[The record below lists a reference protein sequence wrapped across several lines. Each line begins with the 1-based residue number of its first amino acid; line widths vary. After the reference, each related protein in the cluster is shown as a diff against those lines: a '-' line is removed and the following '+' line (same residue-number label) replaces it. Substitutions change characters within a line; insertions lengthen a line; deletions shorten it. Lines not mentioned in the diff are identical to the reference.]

1 MYLCGQRKT
10 HIMSQKPPSD
20 LLTAAID
27 TIYRWDNDEYNK
39 NAELILEEQPYLM
52 RFILSLTEDF
62 EEQDIEFFVLAL
74 MSVQLGFK
82 MRGIPLNTAE
92 PEAIEKRV
100 KSTVER
106 YDELDARE
114 EISLDDIFVSADNPR
129 VLNQL
134 FDIYYEDFLKEDT
147 IGMAEVMNILLT
159 LEIVVG
165 SVEGST
171 IETPNE

>member
-1 MYLCGQRKT
+1 
-10 HIMSQKPPSD
+10 MSQKPPSD

-27 TIYRWDNDEYNK
+27 TIYRWDNEEYNK

-82 MRGIPLNTAE
+82 MRGIPLNTAK
-92 PEAIEKRV
+92 PEDIEKRV
-100 KSTVER
+100 KAAVVR
-106 YDELDARE
+106 YDELDERE

-134 FDIYYEDFLKEDT
+134 FDIYYDDFLKEDT

-165 SVEGST
+165 AVEGST